1 MRAFLIVNNDNSLS
15 VPEWLFVVTMCCFLA
30 FAGVSAWRNKQ
41 SMASDE
47 GQCITVFVTGAV
59 KQPKKVELLRGALL
73 ADALACVSFLP
84 EVHTDALFYSMP
96 LEDEQVVVVPK
107 KGCVSVYIAGAVVS
121 EQVVCLPEGSCFPAL
136 LKKTELFRSDADLRF
151 LRRKR
156 RLIKDGETVVVPI
169 QKNKKK
175 SDE

>member
-1 MRAFLIVNNDNSLS
+1 MNNDNSLS

-30 FAGVSAWRNKQ
+30 FAGVSACQNKQ
-41 SMASDE
+41 RMTSNG
-47 GQCITVFVTGAV
+47 GQYITVFVTGAV
-59 KQPKKVELLRGALL
+59 REPKKVELLRGSLL

-96 LEDEQVVVVPK
+96 LEDEQVVVVPR

-121 EQVVCLPEGSCFPAL
+121 EQVVCLPEGSCFPVL
-136 LKKTELFRSDADLRF
+136 LKKTELFRNDADLRF

-156 RLIKDGETVVVPI
+156 RLIKNGETVVVPI